1 MIQDRVRETAAQ
13 RVLFLPHAIR
23 QMNKPERMISA
34 VEVREVVL
42 LSGTSLGTSE
52 ERIRDEVLALSSRV
66 ATRDGDFFR

>member
-1 MIQDRVRETAAQ
+1 
-13 RVLFLPHAIR
+13 
-23 QMNKPERMISA
+23 MISA